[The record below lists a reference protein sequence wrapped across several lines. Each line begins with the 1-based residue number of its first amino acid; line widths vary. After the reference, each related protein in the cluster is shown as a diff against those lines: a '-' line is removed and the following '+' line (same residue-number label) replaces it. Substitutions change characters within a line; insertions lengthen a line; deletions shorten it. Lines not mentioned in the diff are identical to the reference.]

1 MVHATRQVEFRTAAI
16 FAVSG
21 IARPMLV
28 IVLLLLLS
36 AALLSAFSI
45 TVLFWA
51 CFSQL
56 RFLSYFRNQKDRPP
70 PLGFEGWITFYWRT
84 LKGAW
89 VLLWW
94 TFRAA
99 FRSPLRQPKGVV
111 TGKPVL
117 CVHGLFLND
126 TTMWGIRQRLQSLG
140 RPTRA
145 IFMGLP
151 IPTPMAY
158 VEPLTR
164 VMREMADRFPD
175 EGFEVVAHSI
185 GGVMV
190 REVLTRNPELANS
203 VHRIVT
209 LGSPH
214 HGTAV
219 VRWIHF
225 GPIHKM
231 LALDSD
237 YLKGLADFRTLAPSA
252 DVTTLATQ
260 HDLVVYPVW
269 TSFLEGALR
278 VTMSEVSH
286 LGLLTEPRAHDE
298 IERAFSQPKP

>member
-1 MVHATRQVEFRTAAI
+1 
-16 FAVSG
+16 
-21 IARPMLV
+21 ML
-28 IVLLLLLS
+28 ILVLLSLISLT
-36 AALLSAFSI
+36 LLSAFAVS
-45 TVLFWA
+45 VLFWA

-56 RFLSYFRNQKDRPP
+56 RFLSYFRNREDRPP
-70 PLGFEGWITFYWRT
+70 PLGFAGWITFFWRT
-84 LKGAW
+84 LKGAF

-94 TFRAA
+94 TLRAA
-99 FRSPLRQPKGVV
+99 FRSGLRQPKGVV
-111 TGKPVL
+111 TGRPVL

-126 TTMWGIRQRLQSLG
+126 TTMWGIRQRLRSLG

-145 IFMGLP
+145 VFMGLP
-151 IPTPMAY
+151 IPTPRTY
-158 VEPLTR
+158 SEPLTR
-164 VMREMADRFPD
+164 VMREMAARFPD
-175 EGFEVVAHSI
+175 EGFEIVAHSI
-185 GGVMV
+185 GGVMT
-190 REVLTRNPELANS
+190 REVLTRNPELATS

-225 GPIHKM
+225 GPIYKM

-237 YLKGLADFRTLAPSA
+237 YLKGLADFRTLAPCA

-286 LGLLTEPRAHDE
+286 LGLLTEPRALDE
-298 IERAFSQPKP
+298 IERAFSQP